1 MIDVS
6 GFEHGLINF
15 IPTGHIR
22 SYPPILI
29 HAARTWSHKMK
40 VGIPRRLVDQ
50 SVVEAAGFEHGLI
63 SFVLIGHIRKL
74 NSIIATTN

>member
-1 MIDVS
+1 
-6 GFEHGLINF
+6 
-15 IPTGHIR
+15 
-22 SYPPILI
+22 
-29 HAARTWSHKMK
+29 MK